1 MYGHK
6 RPPKQRAADQRS
18 LSEMFQPAKR
28 VSQEGKD
35 ADTSISATSVTC
47 ISDDSQSGV
56 AAGEDDDSV
65 QTVSDGVDIKKS
77 GSGSQDVVATTAEVV
92 GDSGHHESFLE
103 AVATTMKGKALSD
116 EDKVKVIAG
125 RKPSEQTILPFRKYV
140 DKRRK
145 RGYSER
151 FVQKKWFDQF
161 DCLGY
166 YGKREEGVFCLL
178 CVLFTTIHRE
188 GSCPGDNFVIRLHR
202 DWKNIIADAAEHES
216 TQYQR
221 NAAAKLL
228 AFLSTGKHPSERID
242 LMQSQ
247 AATERVSANRCILL
261 SVLRCLELAA
271 RQGLALRAHRDDLT
285 YDSPQGNFMAF
296 VKFAIDSGDIVLK
309 EHLERCSRNATYM
322 SKTTQNDLM
331 TLMADD
337 IIQQIVDNVKSCP
350 FFAVLADEV
359 TDVSGWEQLA
369 LSLRYVKDNKAEEKL
384 IKFIACSSVTGG
396 SICAEIWNALKQLSL
411 DETRCRAQAYDG
423 AGAMSGHLNGC
434 QKNFRDHVPRAQ
446 YYHCCSHQLNLAL
459 TKSCNVS
466 EVHCMLFDLKAVG
479 LFFKYSPKRQR
490 TLEQNVEQEN
500 TKRTSAGEK
509 PIRAQKLKLLCETR
523 WVERHTALKDFRD
536 MYFALVHCLQVISG
550 QIIATPTA
558 ASKYDAKSVTEANG
572 LLHSITSGSFIVA
585 LHCCTYLFGYTK
597 CLCVLLQGSQLD
609 VLEAYGEIIQV
620 LGLLKEIRS
629 NSEREFS
636 AIFASAS
643 AVTSRVL
650 DQDHPQVPRLAA
662 RQTLR
667 SNVPASTPESDWRRA
682 VFIPF
687 LDSMISE
694 LGSRFT
700 DMSHASVQGLLL
712 LPKHCQSLTPHHQAA
727 ILKAYAP
734 DLPDASTFEAE
745 IRRWKRKWEYAG
757 AATLPTSVTETLG
770 AVNAV
775 AYPNIVCILR
785 LLLIIPVTTATV
797 ERANSAIK
805 LIKTDLRST
814 MAQDRLNALVLMLD
828 LSVNHERVIDSFEKA
843 NPRRLLFLDSTATT
857 EEAQS
862 Q

>member
-1 MYGHK
+1 MYGHE

-18 LSEMFQPAKR
+18 LAEMFQPAKR
-28 VSQEGKD
+28 VSQECRD
-35 ADTSISATSVTC
+35 AATSTSVNC

-65 QTVSDGVDIKKS
+65 QTVSDGVGNMKS
-77 GSGSQDVVATTAEVV
+77 GGGSQDVVATTAEVV
-92 GDSGHHESFLE
+92 SDSDHGSFLE
-103 AVATTMKGKALSD
+103 AVATAMEGKALSD
-116 EDKVKVIAG
+116 EDKVKVIAR
-125 RKPSEQTILPFRKYV
+125 RKPSEQTILPFRK
-140 DKRRK
+140 
-145 RGYSER
+145 
-151 FVQKKWFDQF
+151 
-161 DCLGY
+161 
-166 YGKREEGVFCLL
+166 
-178 CVLFTTIHRE
+178 
-188 GSCPGDNFVIRLHR
+188 
-202 DWKNIIADAAEHES
+202 DWKNLIADAAEHES
-216 TQYQR
+216 TQYHR

-228 AFLSTGKHPSERID
+228 AFLSTDKHPSERID

-271 RQGLALRAHRDDLT
+271 REGVALRGHRDDLT
-285 YDSPQGNFMAF
+285 YDHSPQGNFMAF

-309 EHLERCSRNATYM
+309 EHLECCSRNATYM

-331 TLMADD
+331 KLMADD
-337 IIQQIVDNVKSCP
+337 IIQQIVDNVKSSL

-359 TDVSGWEQLA
+359 RDVSGWEQLA
-369 LSLRYVKDNKAEEKL
+369 VSLRYMKDNKAEEKL
-384 IKFIACSSVTGG
+384 IKFIACSFGTGS
-396 SICAEIWNALKQLSL
+396 SICAEIRNALRQLGL
-411 DETRCRAQAYDG
+411 DVTRCRAQAYDG

-466 EVHCMLFDLKAVG
+466 EVHCMLSDLKAVG

-490 TLEQNVEQEN
+490 TLEQSVEQEN

-572 LLHSITSGSFIVA
+572 LLRLITSDSFIVA

-597 CLCVLLQGSQLD
+597 CLSVLLQGSQLD
-609 VLEAYGEIIQV
+609 VLEAYGEINQV
-620 LGLLKEIRS
+620 LGLLEEIRS

-636 AIFASAS
+636 SIFASAS

-650 DQDHPQVPRLAA
+650 DQEHPQVPRLAA

-667 SNVPASTPESDWRRA
+667 SNHPASTPESYWRRA

-687 LDSMISE
+687 IDSMISE

-734 DLPDASTFEAE
+734 DLPDDPTFEAE

-770 AVNAV
+770 AVNEV

-797 ERANSAIK
+797 ERANSALK

-814 MAQDRLNALVLMLD
+814 MAEDRLNALVLMFVHKD
-828 LSVNHERVIDSFEKA
+828 LSVNHERVIDSFAKA
-843 NPRRLLFLDSTATT
+843 YPRRLLFLDPTATT

>member
-1 MYGHK
+1 M
-6 RPPKQRAADQRS
+6 
-18 LSEMFQPAKR
+18 
-28 VSQEGKD
+28 
-35 ADTSISATSVTC
+35 
-47 ISDDSQSGV
+47 
-56 AAGEDDDSV
+56 
-65 QTVSDGVDIKKS
+65 
-77 GSGSQDVVATTAEVV
+77 
-92 GDSGHHESFLE
+92 
-103 AVATTMKGKALSD
+103 
-116 EDKVKVIAG
+116 
-125 RKPSEQTILPFRKYV
+125 
-140 DKRRK
+140 
-145 RGYSER
+145 
-151 FVQKKWFDQF
+151 
-161 DCLGY
+161 
-166 YGKREEGVFCLL
+166 
-178 CVLFTTIHRE
+178 
-188 GSCPGDNFVIRLHR
+188 
-202 DWKNIIADAAEHES
+202 
-216 TQYQR
+216 
-221 NAAAKLL
+221 
-228 AFLSTGKHPSERID
+228 
-242 LMQSQ
+242 
-247 AATERVSANRCILL
+247 
-261 SVLRCLELAA
+261 
-271 RQGLALRAHRDDLT
+271 
-285 YDSPQGNFMAF
+285 
-296 VKFAIDSGDIVLK
+296 
-309 EHLERCSRNATYM
+309 
-322 SKTTQNDLM
+322 
-331 TLMADD
+331 
-337 IIQQIVDNVKSCP
+337 
-350 FFAVLADEV
+350 
-359 TDVSGWEQLA
+359 
-369 LSLRYVKDNKAEEKL
+369 KDNKAEEKL
-384 IKFIACSSVTGG
+384 IKFIACSFGTGS
-396 SICAEIWNALKQLSL
+396 SICAEIRNALRQLGL

-466 EVHCMLFDLKAVG
+466 EVHCMLSDLKAVG

-490 TLEQNVEQEN
+490 TLEQSVEQEN

-572 LLHSITSGSFIVA
+572 LPRSITSDSFIVA

-597 CLCVLLQGSQLD
+597 CLSVLLQGSQLD
-609 VLEAYGEIIQV
+609 VLEAYGEINQV
-620 LGLLKEIRS
+620 LGLLEEIRS

-636 AIFASAS
+636 SIFASAS

-667 SNVPASTPESDWRRA
+667 SNHPASTPESYWRRA

-687 LDSMISE
+687 IDSMISE

-700 DMSHASVQGLLL
+700 GMSHASVQGLLL

-727 ILKAYAP
+727 ILKTYAP
-734 DLPDASTFEAE
+734 DLPDDPTFEAE

-770 AVNAV
+770 AVNEV
-775 AYPNIVCILR
+775 AYPNIVCILP

-797 ERANSAIK
+797 ERANCALK

-814 MAQDRLNALVLMLD
+814 MAQDRLNALVLMFVHKD
-828 LSVNHERVIDSFEKA
+828 LSVNHERVIDSFAKA
-843 NPRRLLFLDSTATT
+843 YPRRLLFLDPTATT

>member
-1 MYGHK
+1 M
-6 RPPKQRAADQRS
+6 
-18 LSEMFQPAKR
+18 
-28 VSQEGKD
+28 
-35 ADTSISATSVTC
+35 
-47 ISDDSQSGV
+47 
-56 AAGEDDDSV
+56 
-65 QTVSDGVDIKKS
+65 
-77 GSGSQDVVATTAEVV
+77 VATTAEVV
-92 GDSGHHESFLE
+92 GDSGHHGLFLE
-103 AVATTMKGKALSD
+103 AVATAMEGKALSD
-116 EDKVKVIAG
+116 EDKVKAISG
-125 RKPSEQTILPFRKYV
+125 RKPSEQTILPSRKYV

-161 DCLGY
+161 DWLGY
-166 YGKREEGVFCLL
+166 YGKREEEGVFCLP

-188 GSCPGDNFVIRLHR
+188 GSCRGDNFVVRLHR

-216 TQYQR
+216 TQYHR

-228 AFLSTGKHPSERID
+228 VFLSTRKHPSERID

-261 SVLRCLELAA
+261 SVLRCLQLAA
-271 RQGLALRAHRDDLT
+271 RQGLALRGHRDDLT
-285 YDSPQGNFMAF
+285 YDSHQGNFMAF

-322 SKTTQNDLM
+322 SKTTQNDLK

-384 IKFIACSSVTGG
+384 IKFIACSSVTGS
-396 SICAEIWNALKQLSL
+396 SICAEIRNALKQLSL
-411 DETRCRAQAYDG
+411 DEIRCRAQAYDV

-466 EVHCMLFDLKAVG
+466 EVHCMLSDLKAVG

-490 TLEQNVEQEN
+490 TLEQSVEQEN

-509 PIRAQKLKLLCETR
+509 PIRAQKLKLLCKTC

-572 LLHSITSGSFIVA
+572 LLRSITSYSFIVA

-597 CLCVLLQGSQLD
+597 CLSVLLQGSHLD
-609 VLEAYGEIIQV
+609 VLEAYGEINQV
-620 LGLLKEIRS
+620 LGLLQEIRS

-667 SNVPASTPESDWRRA
+667 SNVPASTPESYWRRA
-682 VFIPF
+682 VFISF

-814 MAQDRLNALVLMLD
+814 MAQDRLNALVLMFVHKD
-828 LSVNHERVIDSFEKA
+828 LSVNHERVIDSFANA
-843 NPRRLLFLDSTATT
+843 NPRRLLFLDPTATI